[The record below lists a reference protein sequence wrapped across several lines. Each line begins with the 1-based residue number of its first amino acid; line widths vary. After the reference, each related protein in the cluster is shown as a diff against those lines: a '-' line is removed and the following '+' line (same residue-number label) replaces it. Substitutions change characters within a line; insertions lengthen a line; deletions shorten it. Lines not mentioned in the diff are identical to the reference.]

1 MQVNAVILSSLPVV
15 LPAARGFPET
25 EGRQTGGQGAKHI
38 RQPCLAMST
47 LFRIQLTA
55 PMEGDT
61 SLPGLCILHLLAES

>member
-1 MQVNAVILSSLPVV
+1 MILSSLPVV
-15 LPAARGFPET
+15 LPVAWGFPET
-25 EGRQTGGQGAKHI
+25 EGRQAGGQRAKHI

-55 PMEGDT
+55 PVERDM

>member
-25 EGRQTGGQGAKHI
+25 EGRQ
-38 RQPCLAMST
+38 PCLAMST
-47 LFRIQLTA
+47 FFRIQLTA
-55 PMEGDT
+55 SMEGDT